1 MSPIL
6 ILQVAFGCV
15 LHIYYRGATRCCSAI
30 GTHFLG
36 TFFGT
41 LFYETSLGHFFLGN
55 LLTLFGTFVWM
66 LFLGHI
72 L

>member
-36 TFFGT
+36 TFVGTLFMRLFGT
-41 LFYETSLGHFFLGN
+41 LFLGN